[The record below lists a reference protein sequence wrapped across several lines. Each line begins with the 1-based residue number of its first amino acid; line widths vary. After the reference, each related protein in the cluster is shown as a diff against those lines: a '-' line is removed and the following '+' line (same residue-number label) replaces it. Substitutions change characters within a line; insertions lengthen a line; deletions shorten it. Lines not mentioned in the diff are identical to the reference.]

1 MLFRSHLPFVGEE
14 QKAQWEKDIAEA
26 GERAKTSE
34 GVLKL
39 EGLFEQEEEKR
50 RAGALKLVK
59 QWKQEYRG
67 MV

>member
-1 MLFRSHLPFVGEE
+1 MGKRYCRGR
-14 QKAQWEKDIAEA
+14 
-26 GERAKTSE
+26 ERAKTSE